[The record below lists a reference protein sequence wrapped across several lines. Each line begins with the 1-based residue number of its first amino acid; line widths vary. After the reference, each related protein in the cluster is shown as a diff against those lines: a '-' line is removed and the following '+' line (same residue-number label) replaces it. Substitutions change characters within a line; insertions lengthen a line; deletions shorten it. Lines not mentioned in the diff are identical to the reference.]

1 MKIKNNVLLIFDFDH
16 TITNGHMHNAFS
28 RLRKSDFNPTEE
40 NAVTD
45 NDIRNFLGSTGGVKN
60 EERLKSTLQSALSGG
75 IEVNI
80 ASYTGYPNAVKKVAE
95 YYLGLS
101 EKQTGSISVFGGFPG
116 DYDSQLQELDVREQ
130 QSQVGKNLHICEAI
144 VNYKNNHNGRLP
156 KTVMLVDDSVG
167 NIKRINEFVESMSKR
182 KGWLKENGLSVED
195 INNIKFEG
203 VQVPKEDKNVG
214 YLERVQEFVNANLVQ
229 EPIYENL
236 REEESL
242 YATANKSTISL
253 KEEMKGIR
261 LLLNEDGVRSKKA
274 IHNVQDAFKKQ
285 VMEAIKKQGYSVSSE
300 ERESG
305 ITVEGSKPIDVQQIM
320 QDNFSQ
326 FTKLHDKAL
335 NDNKN
340 ENLRKKEPI
349 YQNTEELLSSLPQ
362 KRKSSDGMVADSENK
377 TQDIKDMSSSETQAN
392 PTRSKRHAMMLDP
405 QQIEPIHQN
414 AEEPPL
420 GKKYTHTETISLA
433 QEFKAI
439 KAFFKD
445 CAQKVIDAICNLFR
459 REVATK
465 IEGQGYNV
473 SSKQGSS
480 EITVKGS
487 KPIDASRI
495 NKDIIVE
502 SLAQIIEKK
511 EKIKD
516 LNNNY
521 KGDQLGREISKLLNA
536 GSQKENINSNY
547 NDGEPIFQTREEAS
561 NYPPQKKDINS
572 NSVRGN
578 YNDGESIFQTVQE
591 PRNYH
596 RQKKGIDSN
605 PVSKK
610 PLVPPVPTKN
620 YTERVIQSR
629 NIEGIGRNK

>member
-1 MKIKNNVLLIFDFDH
+1 MAKGNNTLLIFDFDN
-16 TITNGHMHNAFS
+16 TITNGHMHNIFS
-28 RLRKSDFNPTEE
+28 GKHSGFKKSDFNSGAEY
-40 NAVTD
+40 AVNDTD
-45 NDIRNFLGSTGGVKN
+45 IGNFLKNTGGVKN
-60 EERLKSTLQSALSGG
+60 KETLKSVLQSALSNGVK
-75 IEVNI
+75 VNI
-80 ASYTGYPNAVKKVAE
+80 ASYTGYSDAVRRVVE
-95 YYLGLS
+95 NHLGLS
-101 EKQTGSISVFGGFPG
+101 KEQAGGISVFGGFPG
-116 DYDSQLQELDVREQ
+116 DYDNELPKGLKEQ
-130 QSQVGKNLHICEAI
+130 KNQVGKNLHICKAI
-144 VNYKNNHNGRLP
+144 VEYKDKHGELP
-156 KTVMLVDDSVG
+156 KTVMLVDDDVK
-167 NIKRINEFVESMSKR
+167 NIQKINEFVASMSKR
-182 KGWLKENGLSVED
+182 EEWLEKNGLSIEE
-195 INNIKFEG
+195 IQKIKFEG
-203 VQVPKEDKNVG
+203 VRVPKEDKNVG

-236 REEESL
+236 
-242 YATANKSTISL
+242 K
-253 KEEMKGIR
+253 KEEPIYQN
-261 LLLNEDGVRSKKA
+261 LQDIQRSL
-274 IHNVQDAFKKQ
+274 
-285 VMEAIKKQGYSVSSE
+285 SE
-300 ERESG
+300 
-305 ITVEGSKPIDVQQIM
+305 TVP
-320 QDNFSQ
+320 
-326 FTKLHDKAL
+326 
-335 NDNKN
+335 
-340 ENLRKKEPI
+340 KEPI
-349 YQNTEELLSSLPQ
+349 YQNNENRPPLPPK
-362 KRKSSDGMVADSENK
+362 KRKSSDGMVADGENK
-377 TQDIKDMSSSETQAN
+377 KQDIKDMSSSETQAN

-405 QQIEPIHQN
+405 QQIESIHQN
-414 AEEPPL
+414 AEELSP
-420 GKKYTHTETISLA
+420 GKKYAHIQIVSLA

-445 CAQKVIDAICNLFR
+445 CAQEIIDAICNLFK

-578 YNDGESIFQTVQE
+578 CNDGESIFQTVQE
-591 PRNYH
+591 ARNYH

-610 PLVPPVPTKN
+610 PLAPPVPPKN
-620 YTERVIQSR
+620 YTEKVTQNR
-629 NIEGIGRNK
+629 NNNIIERGGRRFV

>member
-1 MKIKNNVLLIFDFDH
+1 MAKGNNTLLIFDFDN
-16 TITNGHMHNAFS
+16 TITNGHMHNIFS
-28 RLRKSDFNPTEE
+28 GKHSGFKKSDFNSGAEY
-40 NAVTD
+40 AVKDTD
-45 NDIRNFLGSTGGVKN
+45 IGNFLKNTGGVKN
-60 EERLKSTLQSALSGG
+60 KETLKSVLQSALSNGVK
-75 IEVNI
+75 VNI
-80 ASYTGYPNAVKKVAE
+80 ASYTGYSDAVRRVVE
-95 YYLGLS
+95 NHLGLS
-101 EKQTGSISVFGGFPG
+101 KEQAGGISVFGGFPG
-116 DYDSQLQELDVREQ
+116 DYDNELPKGLKEQ
-130 QSQVGKNLHICEAI
+130 KNQVGKNLHICKAI
-144 VNYKNNHNGRLP
+144 VEYKDKHGELP
-156 KTVMLVDDSVG
+156 KTVMLVDDDVK
-167 NIKRINEFVESMSKR
+167 NIQKINEFVASMSKR
-182 KGWLKENGLSVED
+182 EEWLEKNGLSIEE
-195 INNIKFEG
+195 IQKIKFEG
-203 VQVPKEDKNVG
+203 ARVPKEDKNVG
-214 YLERVQEFVNANLVQ
+214 YLERIQEFVNANLVQ

-236 REEESL
+236 
-242 YATANKSTISL
+242 K
-253 KEEMKGIR
+253 KEEPIYQN
-261 LLLNEDGVRSKKA
+261 LQDIQRSL
-274 IHNVQDAFKKQ
+274 
-285 VMEAIKKQGYSVSSE
+285 SE
-300 ERESG
+300 
-305 ITVEGSKPIDVQQIM
+305 TVP
-320 QDNFSQ
+320 
-326 FTKLHDKAL
+326 
-335 NDNKN
+335 
-340 ENLRKKEPI
+340 KEPI
-349 YQNTEELLSSLPQ
+349 YQNNENRPPLPPK
-362 KRKSSDGMVADSENK
+362 KRKSSDGMVADGENK
-377 TQDIKDMSSSETQAN
+377 KQDIKDMSSSETQAN

-405 QQIEPIHQN
+405 QQIESIHQN
-414 AEEPPL
+414 AEELSP
-420 GKKYTHTETISLA
+420 GKKYAHIQIVSLA

-445 CAQKVIDAICNLFR
+445 CAQEIIDAICNLFK

-511 EKIKD
+511 GKIKD

-572 NSVRGN
+572 NPVRGN

-591 PRNYH
+591 ARNYH

-610 PLVPPVPTKN
+610 PLAPPVPPKN
-620 YTERVIQSR
+620 YTEKVTQNR
-629 NIEGIGRNK
+629 NNNIIERGGRRFV

>member
-1 MKIKNNVLLIFDFDH
+1 MVTKNNALLIFDFDN

-28 RLRKSDFNPTEE
+28 RGYKSDFDSTEE
-40 NAVTD
+40 NAVTN
-45 NDIRNFLGSTGGVKN
+45 NDIKNFLENTDGIKN
-60 EERLKSTLQSALSGG
+60 KEGLKSVLQSALLSGM
-75 IEVNI
+75 EVNI
-80 ASYTGYPNAVKKVAE
+80 ASYTGYPNAVKRVVE
-95 YYLGLS
+95 NHLS
-101 EKQTGSISVFGGFPG
+101 LSKEQADSVSVFGGFPA
-116 DYDSQLQELDVREQ
+116 DYDTQLPRSNVREQ

-236 REEESL
+236 
-242 YATANKSTISL
+242 K
-253 KEEMKGIR
+253 KEEPIYQN
-261 LLLNEDGVRSKKA
+261 LQDIQRSL
-274 IHNVQDAFKKQ
+274 
-285 VMEAIKKQGYSVSSE
+285 SE
-300 ERESG
+300 
-305 ITVEGSKPIDVQQIM
+305 TVP
-320 QDNFSQ
+320 
-326 FTKLHDKAL
+326 
-335 NDNKN
+335 
-340 ENLRKKEPI
+340 KEPI
-349 YQNTEELLSSLPQ
+349 YQNNENRPPLPPK
-362 KRKSSDGMVADSENK
+362 KRKSSDGMVADGENK
-377 TQDIKDMSSSETQAN
+377 KQDIKDMSSSETQAN

-420 GKKYTHTETISLA
+420 GKKYTHIQIVSLA

-445 CAQKVIDAICNLFR
+445 CAQKIIDAICNLFR
-459 REVATK
+459 KEIVTK
-465 IEGQGYNV
+465 IKEQGYSV
-473 SSKQGSS
+473 SSKES
-480 EITVKGS
+480 EITVKGG

-521 KGDQLGREISKLLNA
+521 KGDQLEQNISKLLNA
-536 GSQKENINSNY
+536 DLQKKDINSNY
-547 NDGEPIFQTREEAS
+547 NDGEPIFQTREEAL
-561 NYPPQKKDINS
+561 NYPPQKKDTNS

-591 PRNYH
+591 ARSYH

-610 PLVPPVPTKN
+610 PLAPPVPPKN
-620 YTERVIQSR
+620 HMEKAIQSK
-629 NIEGIGRNK
+629 NTGGIGIGK

>member
-1 MKIKNNVLLIFDFDH
+1 MQ
-16 TITNGHMHNAFS
+16 A
-28 RLRKSDFNPTEE
+28 
-40 NAVTD
+40 
-45 NDIRNFLGSTGGVKN
+45 
-60 EERLKSTLQSALSGG
+60 
-75 IEVNI
+75 
-80 ASYTGYPNAVKKVAE
+80 
-95 YYLGLS
+95 
-101 EKQTGSISVFGGFPG
+101 
-116 DYDSQLQELDVREQ
+116 
-130 QSQVGKNLHICEAI
+130 
-144 VNYKNNHNGRLP
+144 
-156 KTVMLVDDSVG
+156 
-167 NIKRINEFVESMSKR
+167 
-182 KGWLKENGLSVED
+182 
-195 INNIKFEG
+195 
-203 VQVPKEDKNVG
+203 
-214 YLERVQEFVNANLVQ
+214 
-229 EPIYENL
+229 
-236 REEESL
+236 
-242 YATANKSTISL
+242 
-253 KEEMKGIR
+253 
-261 LLLNEDGVRSKKA
+261 
-274 IHNVQDAFKKQ
+274 
-285 VMEAIKKQGYSVSSE
+285 
-300 ERESG
+300 
-305 ITVEGSKPIDVQQIM
+305 KPIHK
-320 QDNFSQ
+320 S
-326 FTKLHDKAL
+326 AS
-335 NDNKN
+335 
-340 ENLRKKEPI
+340 P
-349 YQNTEELLSSLPQ
+349 SLPQ
-362 KRKSSDGMVADSENK
+362 KRKSSDGMVADGENK
-377 TQDIKDMSSSETQAN
+377 KQDIKDMSSSETQAN

-405 QQIEPIHQN
+405 QQIESIHQN
-414 AEEPPL
+414 AEELSP
-420 GKKYTHTETISLA
+420 GKKYAHIQIVSLA

-445 CAQKVIDAICNLFR
+445 CAQEIIDAICNLFK

-591 PRNYH
+591 ARNYH

-610 PLVPPVPTKN
+610 PLAPPVPPKN
-620 YTERVIQSR
+620 YVTVH
-629 NIEGIGRNK
+629 GL